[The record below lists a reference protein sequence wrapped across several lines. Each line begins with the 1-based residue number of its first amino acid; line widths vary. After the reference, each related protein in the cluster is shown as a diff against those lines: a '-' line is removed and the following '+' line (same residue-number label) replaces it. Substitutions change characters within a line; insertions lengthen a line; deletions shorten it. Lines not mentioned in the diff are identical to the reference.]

1 MKLLLFLLFTVV
13 NHVELVGGRSV
24 CAVALL
30 TCQKGEEFV
39 AVGNVACV
47 FAYLA
52 NGVEKGAAVFDYN
65 GALGKEVVDRLDQRG
80 VNTEFVLH
88 TAAGGI
94 GKWMVILNE
103 NGDVAGE
110 ISCPPD
116 MKPLSEFINSYG
128 SVFVRDAEQIILE
141 VDIGEETAEK
151 VISLAEKHGKKVYPI
166 VGNLHVLK
174 KRQDLISR
182 TSCFICNQHEI
193 GQLFGDDYSRF
204 TPDDLLP
211 VLVQEVNARNYP
223 STVVT
228 MGEKGCIF
236 YDKENGTWGS
246 VPAIPTKLVDSTGA
260 GDAFLSGTVIGLSK
274 GLVLREAIEIG
285 TRLASLTIGSGESSC
300 PENEIVK
307 NYFCEKEAAEKHA

>member
-1 MKLLLFLLFTVV
+1 MLGTVV
-13 NHVELVGGRSV
+13 VGVIFTDIKGFPLNTYNPNGRNVGRVEYIHGGVSRNIAENIAASGMPV
-24 CAVALL
+24 
-30 TCQKGEEFV
+30 TFV
-39 AVGNVACV
+39 SMT
-47 FAYLA
+47 
-52 NGVEKGAAVFDYN
+52 EN

-88 TAAGGI
+88 TAANGI

-116 MKPLSEFINSYG
+116 MKPLSEFIDSYG
-128 SVFVRDAEQIILE
+128 SVFVRDAEQIVLE

-151 VISLAEKHGKKVYPI
+151 VIALAEKHGKKVYPI

-211 VLVQEVNARNYP
+211 VLIQEVNARNYP

-228 MGEKGCIF
+228 MGDKGCIF
-236 YDKENGTWGS
+236 YDKENGCWGS

-260 GDAFLSGTVIGLSK
+260 GDAFLSGTVIGLSN
-274 GLVLREAIEIG
+274 GLVLREAIDIG

-300 PENEIVK
+300 PENEIAK
-307 NYFCEKEAAEKHA
+307 NYFCEKEAAKKRA